1 MLQEQLAH
9 IAELARLEPR
19 AELMDRFGRQCT
31 DILNYIDILNEIDTS
46 DVLPLYSP
54 VEHDL
59 AMREDTSAPSPARD
73 EVLANAPETDS
84 TFFIVPR
91 IV

>member
-1 MLQEQLAH
+1 MLQEQLRH
-9 IAELARLEPR
+9 IAVLARLEPQ
-19 AELMDRFGRQCT
+19 AAVMERFGRQCA
-31 DILNYIDILNEIDTS
+31 DILNYIDILDEVDTT

-59 AMREDTSAPSPARD
+59 AQRDDTPVTPPARS
-73 EVLANAPETDS
+73 EVLANAPQTDG